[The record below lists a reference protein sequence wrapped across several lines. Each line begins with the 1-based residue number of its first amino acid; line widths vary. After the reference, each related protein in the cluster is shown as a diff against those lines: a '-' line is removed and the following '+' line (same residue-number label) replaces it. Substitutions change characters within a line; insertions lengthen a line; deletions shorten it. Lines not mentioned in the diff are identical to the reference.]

1 MDEYMQV
8 QCRICKAIYNV
19 PIGIGKKIQSGELKE
34 VECPNC
40 HEMDYLVRVK
50 PKYKPTMIP

>member
-1 MDEYMQV
+1 MQV
-8 QCRICKAIYNV
+8 QCRNCKAIYNV